1 MVVFTTGITACG
13 KNVSLLIKAIEQ
25 GINAPKASSCGRLFD
40 AVACALGLTADQIS
54 WEGEAACAL
63 ENCALQCHN
72 QNELITGETLPLTA
86 DNTINLRPLWQ
97 MLADD
102 TQTIPER
109 AFRFHVLLANTVAG
123 WRMIQQPEKYGYH
136 RALRRRV

>member
-1 MVVFTTGITACG
+1 M
-13 KNVSLLIKAIEQ
+13 NVSLLIKAIEQ

-72 QNELITGETLPLTA
+72 QEELITGETPRRRARWYPYFAGSLSHLPARQLYLPAAHENGMPYDRPNTA
-86 DNTINLRPLWQ
+86 MSVFPFCPVCQHEYRDP
-97 MLADD
+97 AD
-102 TQTIPER
+102 R
-109 AFRFHVLLANTVAG
+109 RFHA
-123 WRMIQQPEKYGYH
+123 QPN
-136 RALRRRV
+136 A